1 MDDLKPC
8 PFCGGKGHI
17 KYKCLRFLGKTYI
30 GTVKERQSCY
40 VQCGYCKARG
50 GPFTMNVVKFHGKMS
65 EHDRLFMAEFAVRI
79 WNRR

>member
-1 MDDLKPC
+1 MSELKPC

-17 KYKCLRFLGKTYI
+17 KYKCLRYLGKDYI

-40 VQCGYCKARG
+40 VQCGFCKARG
-50 GPFTMNVVKFHGKMS
+50 GPFTMNVVKFYGKMS